1 MLSLLYHSKIL
12 LSGNLGHS
20 APYSTSY
27 IIYNL
32 FQIDYIDLIL
42 ANLEYN
48 FGSIGGFCVGD
59 RYVVDRQMLTS
70 SGYVFTTSQP
80 AMLTAATLKALEM
93 LENNPTVINQLQKK
107 CLLVHKSLSKLKVI
121 KIVQLSSYIFKS
133 L

>member
-1 MLSLLYHSKIL
+1 M
-12 LSGNLGHS
+12 
-20 APYSTSY
+20 
-27 IIYNL
+27 
-32 FQIDYIDLIL
+32 DYIDLIL

-93 LENNPTVINQLQKK
+93 LENNPKLTQQLQKK
-107 CLLVHKSLSKLKVI
+107 SLLLHKSLSQLKVI

>member
-1 MLSLLYHSKIL
+1 M
-12 LSGNLGHS
+12 
-20 APYSTSY
+20 
-27 IIYNL
+27 
-32 FQIDYIDLIL
+32 DYIDLIL

-59 RYVVDRQMLTS
+59 RYVVDRQMLTA

-80 AMLTAATLKALEM
+80 AMITAATLKALEM
-93 LENNPTVINQLQKK
+93 LENNPIVIKQLQKK